1 MSIEHDQSNG
11 EPTTNH
17 PVDDVESEDDL
28 NGDVGDGKPVL
39 FRIGE
44 LPNLARSSQLR
55 LGHMLQDSISPKLH
69 VLNFKDH
76 GSDRSRTSAAH
87 HRLQALG
94 RQRRA
99 QHRHERLELQAR

>member
-28 NGDVGDGKPVL
+28 TGDVEDGKPVL

-55 LGHMLQDSISPKLH
+55 LGHMLQDSISP
-69 VLNFKDH
+69 NF
-76 GSDRSRTSAAH
+76 TSSISKWSAPH
-87 HRLQALG
+87 SPDYEPTKMG
-94 RQRRA
+94 IWKEWEYVEEA
-99 QHRHERLELQAR
+99 QEFYSGV